1 MVHHSLPSLDHTFA
15 ALADPT
21 RRGILLQLGGADTSI
36 TSLAAEFR
44 MTLTGI
50 KKHVAVLERAGLV
63 ETEKVGRVRVCRLGR
78 RRLDEERAWL
88 ERYRQLLEARFDA
101 LDELV
106 RELTQK
112 ERGR

>member
-36 TSLAAEFR
+36 TNLAAEFR

-78 RRLDEERAWL
+78 RRYLLAQKDFAQGFAAQRRRTAAGVRMKADERHL
-88 ERYRQLLEARFDA
+88 H
-101 LDELV
+101 
-106 RELTQK
+106 
-112 ERGR
+112 